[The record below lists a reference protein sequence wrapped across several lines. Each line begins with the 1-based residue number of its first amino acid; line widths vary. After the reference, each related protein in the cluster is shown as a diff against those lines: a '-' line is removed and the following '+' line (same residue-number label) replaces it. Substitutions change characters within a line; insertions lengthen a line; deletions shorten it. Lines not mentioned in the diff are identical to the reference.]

1 MNDTVN
7 LIWALVG
14 VYMLYVCRRWHV
26 IANEMEGIA
35 NELEDMMR
43 EMDDEV

>member
-1 MNDTVN
+1 MNDIVS

-26 IANEMEGIA
+26 IANE
-35 NELEDMMR
+35 LDDMMQ

>member
-1 MNDTVN
+1 MNDIVS

-26 IANEMEGIA
+26 IANE
-35 NELEDMMR
+35 LDDMMP

>member
-1 MNDTVN
+1 MNDTVS

-26 IANEMEGIA
+26 IADKMDDIA
-35 NELEDMMR
+35 NELDDMMQ

>member
-1 MNDTVN
+1 MNDTVS

-14 VYMLYVCRRWHV
+14 VYMLYVCRRWH
-26 IANEMEGIA
+26 MMA
-35 NELEDMMR
+35 NELEDVIR